1 MPPGSKC
8 GDKKSKNIAAINIFT
23 NKLLF
28 VQVFTS
34 FCRIRNHSVRKG
46 DPVTYEELFLEI
58 EHLRSQMIALA
69 SRGADHDQVLEV
81 SRRLDELYSALP

>member
-1 MPPGSKC
+1 M
-8 GDKKSKNIAAINIFT
+8 
-23 NKLLF
+23 
-28 VQVFTS
+28 
-34 FCRIRNHSVRKG
+34 
-46 DPVTYEELFLEI
+46 TYEELFLEI